1 MADLAINHLRR
12 DHQHARKILTELE
25 SLLNALDSDVQW
37 TPERQ
42 ETCDRLT
49 KYFTEDLTSLIR
61 KEDEILYP
69 SLKELFPSD
78 FGPLSVLRSEHQSLC
93 INFRRLCE
101 IGKSL
106 RPGESSPETLRDFE
120 QCGWKAVEV
129 LHDHLYKEDRVLF
142 PMVARFLTPELD
154 AELVGKMENLHTAG
168 NPLDSIKQQA

>member
-1 MADLAINHLRR
+1 MADLTINHLRR
-12 DHQHARKILTELE
+12 DHHQARKILAELE
-25 SLLNALDSDVQW
+25 ALLKNLDSGFQL
-37 TPERQ
+37 TPERR
-42 ETCDRLT
+42 EAFDKIS

-78 FGPLSVLRSEHQSLC
+78 FGPLSVLRNENLALC
-93 INFRRLCE
+93 FNFRRVCE
-101 IGKSL
+101 IAKSL
-106 RPGESSPETLRDFE
+106 RQGENPPEILRDIV

-129 LHDHLYKEDRVLF
+129 LHDHLYKEERVLF

-168 NPLDSIKQQA
+168 NPLDSIKQQV

>member
-1 MADLAINHLRR
+1 MADLAIKHLRR
-12 DHQHARKILTELE
+12 DHQQARKILAELE
-25 SLLNALDSDVQW
+25 SLLKTLDSNVQW

-42 ETCDRLT
+42 QIFDTLS
-49 KYFTEDLTSLIR
+49 KYFTEDLTSIIR

-69 SLKELFPSD
+69 SLKELFPSAL
-78 FGPLSVLRSEHQSLC
+78 GPLSVLRSEHQSLR
-93 INFRRLCE
+93 IHFRRLCE

-106 RPGESSPETLRDFE
+106 GPGENSPETLRDFE

-142 PMVARFLTPELD
+142 PMVARFLTAELD

-168 NPLDSIKQQA
+168 NPLDSIQRQA